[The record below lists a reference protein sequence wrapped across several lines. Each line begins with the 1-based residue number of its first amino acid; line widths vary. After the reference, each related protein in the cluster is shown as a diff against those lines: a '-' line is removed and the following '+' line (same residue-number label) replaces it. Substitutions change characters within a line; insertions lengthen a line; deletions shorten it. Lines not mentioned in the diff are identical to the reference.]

1 MAFIR
6 LYKDT
11 DFDAC
16 AQIVRRP
23 SSPGFGDDIP
33 AVVFIIHPP
42 MDAFQQTK
50 ETTIVVIEKR
60 LTDNPIQCIAT
71 LPPTLASSPAAAKL
85 SPYLW
90 THPYTFL
97 SPSTCHV
104 LDDGTGTAVGYCIG
118 CPDVH
123 AFVADYERYIKA
135 ILSRDVEAPA
145 FDTREPWMVPVDTK
159 NKPISTGGDGPPQDS
174 PGGDNATAMQMN
186 PRALAQNAYRADWM
200 LLEGILGAVAKRWRA
215 TMHIDLLPAWQGQG
229 WGRQLIERFV
239 ASVVSSG
246 QDYGQGEHIGVA
258 GENSKVVPFYEK
270 VGFRVV
276 EGGEREGNIIMVRDI
291 GKF

>member
-1 MAFIR
+1 MSTMAFIR
-6 LYKDT
+6 LYEDS

-16 AQIVRRP
+16 AHI
-23 SSPGFGDDIP
+23 
-33 AVVFIIHPP
+33 
-42 MDAFQQTK
+42 
-50 ETTIVVIEKR
+50 
-60 LTDNPIQCIAT
+60 CIAT

-97 SPSTCHV
+97 SPPTCHV

-123 AFVADYERYIKA
+123 AFVADYERYVTA
-135 ILSRDVEAPA
+135 ILSRDVEAPGLGG
-145 FDTREPWMVPVDTK
+145 REPWVEAIPDSSAT
-159 NKPISTGGDGPPQDS
+159 SAGGERAAA
-174 PGGDNATAMQMN
+174 ATQIN

-200 LLEGILGAVAKRWRA
+200 LLEGREAVVRRWRA
-215 TMHIDLLPAWQGQG
+215 TMHIDLLPAWQGLG

-239 ASVVSSG
+239 ASVASSE
-246 QDYGQGEHIGVA
+246 QDYGEGEHIGVA
-258 GENSKVVPFYEK
+258 GENSKVVAFYEK

-276 EGGEREGNIIMVRDI
+276 EGGESEGNIVMVRDI
-291 GKF
+291 

>member
-6 LYKDT
+6 LYKDS

-16 AQIVRRP
+16 AQI
-23 SSPGFGDDIP
+23 
-33 AVVFIIHPP
+33 
-42 MDAFQQTK
+42 
-50 ETTIVVIEKR
+50 
-60 LTDNPIQCIAT
+60 CIAT

-97 SPSTCHV
+97 SPSTCHM

-123 AFVADYERYIKA
+123 AFVADYERYVKA

-145 FDTREPWMVPVDTK
+145 FHAREPWIVPN
-159 NKPISTGGDGPPQDS
+159 NKTISTDGDGPPKDS
-174 PGGDNATAMQMN
+174 PSVQPDSVGENATAMQIN

-200 LLEGILGAVAKRWRA
+200 LLEAMRAVAMRWRA

-291 GKF
+291 AKS

>member
-6 LYKDT
+6 LYKDS

-16 AQIVRRP
+16 AQICV
-23 SSPGFGDDIP
+23 
-33 AVVFIIHPP
+33 
-42 MDAFQQTK
+42 
-50 ETTIVVIEKR
+50 
-60 LTDNPIQCIAT
+60 AT
-71 LPPTLASSPAAAKL
+71 LPPTLASSPEAAKL

-104 LDDGTGTAVGYCIG
+104 LDDGTGTAAGYCIG

-123 AFVADYERYIKA
+123 AFVADYERYVKA
-135 ILSRDVEAPA
+135 ILSRDVEAPG
-145 FDTREPWMVPVDTK
+145 FDAREPWMVPGNTN

-174 PGGDNATAMQMN
+174 PGRENAAATQIN

-200 LLEGILGAVAKRWRA
+200 LLEGMGAVAMRWRA

-229 WGRQLIERFV
+229 WGRQLIECFV